1 MNKISQILNEINN
14 KYTSN
19 NFIKL
24 CNQFEIIKKESEKNK
39 KKIFFENNKEIII
52 QIIQIIEDFLIY
64 DDNNENK
71 LDIFEIFCEKNI
83 LKYLVE
89 LSNSHSR
96 DINLQIIKTISVLVL
111 NLKNKISLYYLFSN
125 NYINKIISH
134 NTFDKYDDD
143 FLSYYINF
151 LKSLAL
157 KIDSN
162 TIQFFFIQNFNSF
175 PLFESALKIYNH
187 PDNMIKNVVRNIFLT
202 ICKINYKPFFDYLC
216 NLPSVTYFTFISN
229 KLKDM
234 IINLNKE
241 KNFDKFKGIQEDI
254 IDDIIYIQDIFSLN
268 LDKIN
273 FILINSLFFYCI
285 CPLIFYSI
293 IYFDNN
299 NNIDLNNKIDI
310 KISLYFINILLIY
323 IKNESFLNILVT
335 FLFFD
340 KISHSL
346 LNFCIKIPT
355 NPSLY
360 FYDFNKQKKQY
371 YLNFQNYIENNL
383 SSPFLQSL
391 YNNNNISNYQEI
403 NDIIKEY
410 KNNINNNNNNNNN
423 INNNNNNNKNNN
435 NNNNFINNTENYINE
450 ITKLILSKFN
460 NSEITIMTNNH
471 NNLSKATGVNVGI
484 STKNNNFCVSKKI
497 EKMYFKYFNK
507 NKKNKL
513 IKNQIKENIYKI
525 LLLKEDT
532 ILLLIN
538 LIIRNI
544 LIKKKNNFG
553 LLKICKVF
561 NSNYLLKDEIENIE
575 KFNKEN
581 FNVVNKDNNDDNNN
595 EMNNN
600 KDGFKINIEMLKAS
614 IKDFITSSKLNN
626 PYNNIKS
633 EKYEKDLNNN
643 NDKKNQ
649 LQNDFIIFNNEFYNK
664 FFDDINNNDEY
675 NFDKFY
681 YYDIQL
687 IENIFKSLNTNFPLR
702 PITLKVIIDNIK
714 NLIFNNNNNTIFS
727 LLNKNHKNLLKNIND
742 SYINYIKKEFQHYS
756 NQTLYLF
763 ESNYKLYNEIQ
774 KFDYDNLIYECFI
787 IIPQY
792 IDYKNLDYDSF
803 PDYLE
808 KPSENIIINN
818 ISNSINLNSFYS
830 INIFSYIYIHDLYY
844 LSLNNLSSL
853 YVTNYPLKSDDLSLN
868 KQYDIYNNQLKEYYY
883 CKVRINYSEFTD
895 SIIII
900 YNNNLYIGNCGTNP
914 NFVLFN
920 KKLKLSEIIIQSDRS
935 DPREIILFGNEN
947 NNSLMIDLSF
957 NDLNNCGKFK
967 RNIEEYIKSSKIK
980 EKNKIKEYILNL
992 K

>member
-14 KYTSN
+14 KYSTN

-24 CNQFEIIKKESEKNK
+24 CNQLEIVKKEGENK
-39 KKIFFENNKEIII
+39 KNFYEKNKEIII
-52 QIIQIIEDFLIY
+52 SIIQIIEDFLIY
-64 DDNNENK
+64 DDNNDNK
-71 LDIFEIFCEKNI
+71 LNIFEIFCEKNI
-83 LKYLVE
+83 LKFLVN

-96 DINLQIIKTISVLVL
+96 DINLQIIKSISVLVL

-187 PDNMIKNVVRNIFLT
+187 PDNMIKNVVRNVFLT

-216 NLPSVTYFTFISN
+216 KLPSVTYFTFISN
-229 KLKDM
+229 RLKDM

-241 KNFDKFKGIQEDI
+241 KNYDKFKGIQEDI

-285 CPLIFYSI
+285 CPLIFYNI

-299 NNIDLNNKIDI
+299 NINNNNIKLNNKIDI

-323 IKNESFLNILVT
+323 IKNESFLNILIT

-340 KISHSL
+340 KISYSL

-371 YLNFQNYIENNL
+371 YLNFQNYIENNF

-391 YNNNNISNYQEI
+391 YHNNNNSNYEEI
-403 NDIIKEY
+403 NEIIEEY
-410 KNNINNNNNNNNN
+410 KNNINNNNNV
-423 INNNNNNNKNNN
+423 N
-435 NNNNFINNTENYINE
+435 NNNNFINNTENYIKE

-460 NSEITIMTNNH
+460 NSEINIMTSNH

-484 STKNNNFCVSKKI
+484 STKNNNFCVSKKL

-507 NKKNKL
+507 NNKL

-525 LLLKEDT
+525 LLLKDDT
-532 ILLLIN
+532 SLLLIN

-544 LIKKKNNFG
+544 LIKKVNNFG

-561 NSNYLLKDEIENIE
+561 NSNYLLKNEIENIK
-575 KFNKEN
+575 KFNEEN
-581 FNVVNKDNNDDNNN
+581 FNVVNKDNNEDNNN
-595 EMNNN
+595 ENNN
-600 KDGFKINIEMLKAS
+600 NFNLDGFKINKEILKAS

-626 PYNNIKS
+626 PYNIIKS
-633 EKYEKDLNNN
+633 ENNEKDLNNEKN
-643 NDKKNQ
+643 KKQ
-649 LQNDFIIFNNEFYNK
+649 LQNDFIIFNNEFYNNLFSDK
-664 FFDDINNNDEY
+664 NIDNNDEY
-675 NFDKFY
+675 NLEKFY

-687 IENIFKSLNTNFPLR
+687 VENIFKSLNPNFPLR

-714 NLIFNNNNNTIFS
+714 NLIFNNSNNTIFS

-742 SYINYIKKEFQHYS
+742 SYINYIKKEFQNYS

-763 ESNYKLYNEIQ
+763 ESNYKLFNDIQ
-774 KFDYDNLIYECFI
+774 KFDYDNLIYECYI
-787 IIPQY
+787 IIPEY
-792 IDYKNLDYDSF
+792 IEYQDSEYESI
-803 PDYLE
+803 PNYLE
-808 KPSENIIINN
+808 KPSENIILNN
-818 ISNSINLNSFYS
+818 MPNSINLNSFYS

-853 YVTNYPLKSDDLSLN
+853 YVTNYPLKSDDLSLDQQYN
-868 KQYDIYNNQLKEYYY
+868 IYDIHLKEYYY
-883 CKVRINYSEFTD
+883 CKVRNDYSEFSD

-957 NDLNNCGKFK
+957 NDLNNCSKFK
-967 RNIEEYIKSSKIK
+967 RNIEEYIKNSKIK